1 MAKKK
6 SKLKSS
12 SPKPKVSST
21 AAKPVEIDNQQN
33 IENVQDSPLALQ
45 QQSATAEES
54 ENTATTATP
63 LEGTTATTESSPV
76 TTSNETD
83 PIELSVLDNADHAI
97 DSNSIKSTEAVLET
111 LDSEL
116 NTIADTK
123 TEPPTEQELN
133 PTLAKYMR
141 SCQEG
146 NLTIVKELISSGQV
160 LVNDTFSDEITGLHW
175 ACINNRLSL
184 VKFLIANGANPN
196 QLGGELKASPLHWA
210 CRNGLV
216 YIVDYL
222 MRNSDADP
230 NLRDAQTYN
239 ALHLA
244 VHSSNIMLVI
254 YLLLSCCSTDSVKK
268 VYIDEPDGSNR
279 TALHWASYQNDIFTI
294 NALLRFGADVSKV
307 DNSLFI
313 PLHWA
318 FMKGYKSVLKALVEA
333 GSDIYFKNDQNKNSF
348 DIAKD
353 MNCSNTW
360 EKVLIETGRDPKNN
374 WAPLKPW
381 VLAKLGKIITF
392 LTPYFLLPLLFN
404 VLSMGGDQGGF
415 IIPKLILAIG
425 ILGGGIYLLNKLII
439 SQYIFDDKKLAKSP
453 ILAGVFSATAFWS
466 VLVWLYN
473 ILPTTFIH
481 NFFAN
486 VIMAILIAIFTW
498 SFFKAMFINPGFVPT
513 PADNNVILSQVA
525 QLIEL
530 GKFDTDHFC
539 VNSFVRKPLRSR
551 YSKHNKR
558 LIARFD
564 HSCPWVYNDIG
575 VRNHKIFITFVYSL
589 NMAIFVFLYLSLQ
602 YFDKVKDQYDSDDE
616 GEGEGFVCSILGD
629 DMCYGYKNHHF
640 HFNVFMW
647 DLFQCVWVSFLCIVQ
662 TFQILKGLTTWEFSS
677 LNKQLQTNRFNH
689 STVPRDFE
697 AGEGISLDQT
707 QPSDG
712 QHRHNHNE
720 FQTCMNLLGID
731 QFILTLKMSLKSLFS
746 NTRHGN
752 NNTNYDPLTSLHI
765 PTDHGIKQNWLDFW
779 IIGEEKWRNVFYLPI
794 DGENNLNGKV
804 VDYYT
809 LYSYH

>member
-6 SKLKSS
+6 SKSKSS
-12 SPKPKVSST
+12 SPKPKVSS
-21 AAKPVEIDNQQN
+21 AKPVEIDNQSN
-33 IENVQDSPLALQ
+33 IETVQDPSLTSQ
-45 QQSATAEES
+45 QPAPEES
-54 ENTATTATP
+54 EILATSP
-63 LEGTTATTESSPV
+63 SEDTTATTESSPAI
-76 TTSNETD
+76 TTTTEAD
-83 PIELSVLDNADHAI
+83 PIELSVLDNAEHAI
-97 DSNSIKSTEAVLET
+97 DSSSIKSTEAVLET

-116 NTIADTK
+116 NTITDTK
-123 TEPPTEQELN
+123 PEQPTEQELN

-146 NLTIVKELISSGQV
+146 NLTLVKELISSGQISI
-160 LVNDTFSDEITGLHW
+160 NDTFSDEITGLHW

-184 VKFLIANGANPN
+184 VKFLIENGANPN

-222 MRNSDADP
+222 IRNSDADP
-230 NLRDAQTYN
+230 NLRDSQTYN

-254 YLLLSCCSTDSVKK
+254 YLLLSCCNPDSMKK
-268 VYIDEPDGSNR
+268 IYVDEPDGSNR
-279 TALHWASYQNDIFTI
+279 TPLHWASYQNDIFTI

-333 GSDIYFKNDQNKNSF
+333 GSDIFVKNDQNKNSF

-360 EKVLIETGRDPKNN
+360 EKVLLETGRDPKKN
-374 WAPLKPW
+374 WAPIKPW
-381 VLAKLGKIITF
+381 VSVKLGKVITF
-392 LTPYFLLPLLFN
+392 LTPYFLLPLSFN
-404 VLSMGGDQGGF
+404 VLSMGQGY
-415 IIPKLILAIG
+415 IIPKLILSIG
-425 ILGGGIYLLNKLII
+425 ILAGGVYLLNKLVI

-486 VIMAILIAIFTW
+486 IIMAALIGVFSW
-498 SFFKAMFINPGFVPT
+498 SFFKAMFINPGYVPT

-530 GKFDTDHFC
+530 GQFDTDHFC

-551 YSKHNKR
+551 YSKHNKK

-589 NMAIFVFLYLSLQ
+589 NMAVFVFLYLSLE
-602 YFDKVKDQYDSDDE
+602 YFDKVKDKYESDDE
-616 GEGEGFVCSILGD
+616 EDGFACSILGD

-640 HFNVFMW
+640 HFNLLIW
-647 DLFQCVWVSFLCIVQ
+647 DLFQCVWISFLCIVQ

-677 LNKQLQTNRFNH
+677 LNKQIQTNRFNH

-697 AGEGISLDQT
+697 AGEGISLDQN
-707 QPSDG
+707 QPSESLEG
-712 QHRHNHNE
+712 QHRHHHNE

-731 QFILTLKMSLKSLFS
+731 QFILTLKMSIGSLF
-746 NTRHGN
+746 NHHGN
-752 NNTNYDPLTSLHI
+752 NTRYDPLTSLHI